1 MTERSQ
7 IVLFDRHKAT
17 TAPAEFIDGVTE
29 AEVHAAQA
37 LWEGPL
43 KDSGAQHSH
52 WDWRKKY
59 QWLKNAPLAYHVF
72 GIKAE
77 EQMQGLLLVQK
88 VGKVCRI
95 ETQKNKEL
103 IYVDY
108 LSSAPWKSSDT
119 CPKPRFAGIGRILI
133 RAAIMLSV
141 EEEFKGRIGLHSL
154 PQADTFY
161 RDICGMTDLGP
172 DEDYQNLRYFEAT
185 AEQTAIFLRG

>member
-1 MTERSQ
+1 MTERNQ
-7 IVLFDRHKAT
+7 IEIFDRHKSET
-17 TAPAEFIDGVTE
+17 VLAEFIDGVSE
-29 AEVHAAQA
+29 VEVHAAQA

-43 KDSGAQHSH
+43 KQSGAQHAH
-52 WDWRKKY
+52 WDWREKY

-77 EQMQGLLLVQK
+77 EQMQGMLLVQK

-95 ETQKNKEL
+95 AAQKNKEL

-108 LSSAPWKSSDT
+108 LATAPWNSPDT
-119 CPKPRFAGIGRILI
+119 CPNPRFAGIGKILI
-133 RAAIMLSV
+133 RAAIMLSQ

-154 PQADTFY
+154 HQAESFY
-161 RDICGMTDLGP
+161 RDKCGMTDLGP

-185 AEQTAIFLRG
+185 AEQSTKFLRG

>member
-1 MTERSQ
+1 
-7 IVLFDRHKAT
+7 
-17 TAPAEFIDGVTE
+17 
-29 AEVHAAQA
+29 VHAAQA

-108 LSSAPWKSSDT
+108 LSSAPWNSSDT